1 MFSTLGLLNWDIMI
15 ARHASFEIVDMEYNT
30 HGGKTLKGDIKYN
43 LIYIPL
49 KFHAKLNDAG
59 NSVPL
64 LYK

>member
-1 MFSTLGLLNWDIMI
+1 MV
-15 ARHASFEIVDMEYNT
+15 ARHASFERVDMEYNT

-49 KFHAKLNDAG
+49 KFHAKLNDAD